1 MNRAWV
7 VAGVLAL
14 VAAPA
19 VPVAAAGVAMVLER
33 VDDPAGM
40 LRWMRTGDVLR
51 YEVRL
56 SGMAGDARLAVAATP
71 VHSLTELSCAPDFS
85 ARSSDTPDLGGAE
98 ITARALASRAL
109 EAPEGVSVPGSGTC
123 RLGDVSSERSVR
135 VVLSV
140 PPGAEEVRV
149 AAVARL
155 READGGLTTI
165 TRSAATP
172 VIADP
177 DAVRTRGPAVPGSS
191 EPGSSEPGSSEPGSS
206 EPDSS
211 EPDSSEPGSSEPGS
225 SGPGSSGPE
234 YEGRRDDAWDA
245 GSAAEASPDRAE
257 ARAQERAERAP
268 GHADQ
273 PRDRSAATGWDER
286 GSGRSEPGG
295 TGGGEQGSGRGDR
308 GGQRESGGAG
318 GDEPEGSG
326 WDEFAGS
333 AQRESAGSA
342 ERESAGSAGREFA
355 GSAGRDPGESGRRES
370 DGFGK
375 RGSGWSGWGE
385 GDKSGRRGDE
395 GGGRRGADGS
405 THGRA
410 QGKGDAGARDTWE
423 ERALEYLPDEP
434 VREGMGQAHRFGEV
448 RLPEV
453 VPPPQ
458 VAQGAPLPREV
469 EGAQV
474 RVRAEKRADPLSG
487 VAGLPY
493 AAAAIGVLCA
503 ALWGVAYAQ
512 TRRARRKVL

>member
-1 MNRAWV
+1 MNRAWM

-56 SGMAGDARLAVAATP
+56 SGMAGNARLAVAATP

-85 ARSSDTPDLGGAE
+85 ARSPDTPDLGGAE
-98 ITARALASRAL
+98 LTARALASRAL
-109 EAPEGVSVPGSGTC
+109 DGVSVPGAGTC
-123 RLGDVSSERSVR
+123 RLGDVSSGRSVR

-165 TRSAATP
+165 TRTATTP
-172 VIADP
+172 VNG
-177 DAVRTRGPAVPGSS
+177 DAEAG
-191 EPGSSEPGSSEPGSS
+191 
-206 EPDSS
+206 PDSP
-211 EPDSSEPGSSEPGS
+211 E
-225 SGPGSSGPE
+225 PE
-234 YEGRRDDAWDA
+234 YGSAHDEAWDA
-245 GSAAEASPDRAE
+245 GSGAEASPDRVR
-257 ARAQERAERAP
+257 ARAREGEE
-268 GHADQ
+268 HASGLPRHAAQ
-273 PRDRSAATGWDER
+273 PQDRSAATGWAER
-286 GSGRSEPGG
+286 GGAGEDAWGSGRPEPGA
-295 TGGGEQGSGRGDR
+295 TGGGEGGRGRGDR
-308 GGQRESGGAG
+308 GEAGQPDSETAGREES
-318 GDEPEGSG
+318 EGPG
-326 WDEFAGS
+326 WDESG
-333 AQRESAGSA
+333 
-342 ERESAGSAGREFA
+342 
-355 GSAGRDPGESGRRES
+355 GSAGRDPGAAARRGA
-370 DGFGK
+370 DGVGK
-375 RGSGWSGWGE
+375 RDSGWSGWGE
-385 GDKSGRRGDE
+385 GDKNGRRGEE

-405 THGRA
+405 THGGA
-410 QGKGDAGARDTWE
+410 QGKGGAGARNAWE

-434 VREGMGQAHRFGEV
+434 VREGVGQAHPFGEV
-448 RLPEV
+448 KLPEA

-458 VAQGAPLPREV
+458 VAQGAPLPRKV

-487 VAGLPY
+487 AAGLPY
-493 AAAAIGVLCA
+493 AAAAVGVLCA

-512 TRRARRKVL
+512 TRRARRKVW